1 MELLL
6 SVISIVAYFFG
17 YPTIAGI
24 VGIIA
29 TILFVL
35 LYSKQNKPYGVFVPW
50 LIISILL
57 NVLFV
62 NYKPNFVLSI
72 GIVSSISIWLTS
84 VLVWLFSLVTNKQW
98 GILYTLFYVQYPHKG
113 VKYYEHSF
121 DLH

>member
-6 SVISIVAYFFG
+6 SVIAIVAYFFG
-17 YPTIAGI
+17 YPTVAGI

-29 TILFVL
+29 TLLFILF
-35 LYSKQNKPYGVFVPW
+35 YSKQNKSYGVFVPW

-72 GIVSSISIWLTS
+72 GIVSSMSIWLTS
-84 VLVWLFSLVTNKQW
+84 VLVWIFHSITNK
-98 GILYTLFYVQYPHKG
+98 
-113 VKYYEHSF
+113 
-121 DLH
+121 

>member
-17 YPTIAGI
+17 YPTVAGI

-35 LYSKQNKPYGVFVPW
+35 FYSKQNKSYGVFVPW

-57 NVLFV
+57 NVLFI

-72 GIVSSISIWLTS
+72 GTVSSMSIWITS
-84 VLVWLFSLVTNKQW
+84 VLAWILHSITNK
-98 GILYTLFYVQYPHKG
+98 
-113 VKYYEHSF
+113 
-121 DLH
+121 

>member
-6 SVISIVAYFFG
+6 SVISIVVYFFG

-35 LYSKQNKPYGVFVPW
+35 LYSKQNKPYSVFIPW

-57 NVLFV
+57 NVLFI
-62 NYKPNFVLSI
+62 NYKPNFVLSV
-72 GIVSSISIWLTS
+72 GIVSSMSIWLTS
-84 VLVWLFSLVTNKQW
+84 VLVWIFHSITNK
-98 GILYTLFYVQYPHKG
+98 
-113 VKYYEHSF
+113 
-121 DLH
+121 

>member
-17 YPTIAGI
+17 YPTVAGV

-29 TILFVL
+29 IITFVL
-35 LYSKQNKPYGVFVPW
+35 FYSKQNKSYGVFVPW

-57 NVLFV
+57 NVLFI

-72 GIVSSISIWLTS
+72 GIVSSMSIWLTS
-84 VLVWLFSLVTNKQW
+84 VLVWLFSLVTNK
-98 GILYTLFYVQYPHKG
+98 
-113 VKYYEHSF
+113 
-121 DLH
+121 

>member
-17 YPTIAGI
+17 YPTVASI

-29 TILFVL
+29 TLLFILF
-35 LYSKQNKPYGVFVPW
+35 YSKQNKPYAVFVPW

-57 NVLFV
+57 NVLFI

-72 GIVSSISIWLTS
+72 GIVSSMSIWLTS
-84 VLVWLFSLVTNKQW
+84 VLVWLFSLINK
-98 GILYTLFYVQYPHKG
+98 
-113 VKYYEHSF
+113 
-121 DLH
+121 

>member
-1 MELLL
+1 MELLF

-17 YPTIAGI
+17 YPTVAGI

-29 TILFVL
+29 TIFFVSF
-35 LYSKQNKPYGVFVPW
+35 YSKQDKSYEVFAPW

-72 GIVSSISIWLTS
+72 GIVSSMSIWITS
-84 VLVWLFSLVTNKQW
+84 VLVWIFHSITNK
-98 GILYTLFYVQYPHKG
+98 
-113 VKYYEHSF
+113 
-121 DLH
+121 

>member
-35 LYSKQNKPYGVFVPW
+35 LYSKQNKPYEVFAPW

-57 NVLFV
+57 NILFI

-72 GIVSSISIWLTS
+72 GIVSSMSIWITS
-84 VLVWLFSLVTNKQW
+84 VLAWILHSITNK
-98 GILYTLFYVQYPHKG
+98 
-113 VKYYEHSF
+113 
-121 DLH
+121 